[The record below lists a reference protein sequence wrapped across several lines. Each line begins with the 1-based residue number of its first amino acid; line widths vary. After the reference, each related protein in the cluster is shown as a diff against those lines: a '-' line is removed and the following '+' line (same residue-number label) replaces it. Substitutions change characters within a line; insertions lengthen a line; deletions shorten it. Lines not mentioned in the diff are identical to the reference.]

1 MATPSR
7 RIAVSRPGG
16 GRIKPE
22 ATTASRP
29 TESEFRAEYDRI
41 GARTDEPW
49 PAPPCGMS
57 EAEVLRL
64 LRRVPTGSGL
74 TGWLKVLRSAPAE

>member
-1 MATPSR
+1 MP
-7 RIAVSRPGG
+7 
-16 GRIKPE
+16 
-22 ATTASRP
+22 RP

-41 GARTDEPW
+41 GYRPGEPW

-57 EAEVLRL
+57 EAELLRL

-74 TGWLKVLRSAPAE
+74 AGWLKVLQTAPGD

>member
-1 MATPSR
+1 MS
-7 RIAVSRPGG
+7 
-16 GRIKPE
+16 
-22 ATTASRP
+22 SRP

-41 GARTDEPW
+41 GYVPGEPW

-57 EAEVLRL
+57 ETETLRL

-74 TGWLKVLRSAPAE
+74 AGWLKVLQTAPGD

>member
-1 MATPSR
+1 
-7 RIAVSRPGG
+7 
-16 GRIKPE
+16 
-22 ATTASRP
+22 
-29 TESEFRAEYDRI
+29 
-41 GARTDEPW
+41 
-49 PAPPCGMS
+49 MS